1 MEDGQEQRELDAD
14 DVRHVAELARVSV
27 TDEEAEE
34 FVEGFNDV
42 LGYFETLDDVPD
54 DVEAED
60 DFENVMRADEPRP
73 SLSQEDALENAEEA
87 EDGYFKGPSVS

>member
-1 MEDGQEQRELDAD
+1 MEQELDAE
-14 DVRHVAELARVSV
+14 DVRHVAELARVDV
-27 TDEEAEE
+27 TDKEAEE
-34 FVEGFNDV
+34 FVDEFNDV

-73 SLSQEDALENAEEA
+73 SLSQDDALANAEET